1 MEEGLSYSL
10 SGISMLIL
18 MLVVFLALQ
27 AIAPLLKGEECSK
40 ISKVVKKLMSLA
52 KSLNIDASGYLR
64 RLKGC

>member
-27 AIAPLLKGEECSK
+27 AVVPVLRGQECSK
-40 ISKVVKKLMSLA
+40 IYKVVEKLKSLA
-52 KSLNIDASGYLR
+52 KSLNIDASGYLG